1 MRRFASKV
9 VEEADLPPGAVT
21 VFGYGSNMSPEG
33 MASKGL
39 TPLRSRRAILDDW
52 KLSFNMRYA
61 GLCDPAMANVEP
73 CAGGAVHGVA
83 TTFTPDDLAKLD
95 EEEIC
100 YERVTVPVRAYA
112 ADGGEAFEAD
122 VYQFTQA
129 VLEARPFLKE
139 ILSVEEHPPGRR
151 YLNLLTGGA
160 RKENLDEDYLAALE
174 ASPVATLP
182 ALAEHLTDA
191 ALARIGARRY
201 TMDEVAASAGG
212 DEPLCVLKGVVFTC
226 DPVRKALWG
235 GRDLT
240 MSECL
245 RVRVIDSL
253 DEMGDDH
260 KEWINAM
267 VAERLY
273 FAAQPE
279 PRIKVMGQID
289 FDAYGW

>member
-1 MRRFASKV
+1 M
-9 VEEADLPPGAVT
+9 
-21 VFGYGSNMSPEG
+21 
-33 MASKGL
+33 
-39 TPLRSRRAILDDW
+39 
-52 KLSFNMRYA
+52 
-61 GLCDPAMANVEP
+61 
-73 CAGGAVHGVA
+73 
-83 TTFTPDDLAKLD
+83 
-95 EEEIC
+95 
-100 YERVTVPVRAYA
+100 
-112 ADGGEAFEAD
+112 
-122 VYQFTQA
+122 
-129 VLEARPFLKE
+129 
-139 ILSVEEHPPGRR
+139 
-151 YLNLLTGGA
+151 
-160 RKENLDEDYLAALE
+160 
-174 ASPVATLP
+174 
-182 ALAEHLTDA
+182 
-191 ALARIGARRY
+191 
-201 TMDEVAASAGG
+201 
-212 DEPLCVLKGVVFTC
+212 LKGVVFTC